1 MLFAALSS
9 KDPFPILRF
18 FLMYY
23 FICYWCFCCSIKTHL
38 DNSLSKIFLKG
49 KPAFSNDP
57 KSLLRNL
64 PDGTILDSW
73 VFDNFILA
81 GEFIYKSF
89 TKPWSLSIS

>member
-1 MLFAALSS
+1 MLLLL
-9 KDPFPILRF
+9 IL
-18 FLMYY
+18 
-23 FICYWCFCCSIKTHL
+23 IKTHL
-38 DNSLSKIFLKG
+38 DNSLSKFFLKG

-64 PDGTILDSW
+64 PDGTILGSW

-89 TKPWSLSIS
+89 TKPWSLSMS